1 MTRTATLRRRAG
13 LLAFLAALVLAAAT
27 SGGAASAAN
36 PAPTAGVATGQHPAL
51 ASAAYVKA
59 MTTIPASVYDAVGTD
74 GQPVP
79 FTVTEGQPPL
89 SSGNKPVL
97 LYEGAEYCPYC
108 ALLRYAIVAALSRFG
123 TFSHLHQ
130 TSSGKTDGDVPTF
143 TFYESAYA
151 SRYVAFKAYESLDRQ
166 EPSPKPLQAV
176 PSWAKRLERTYDG
189 SETTGAAAARFNT
202 SGAAGIPFLDLANT
216 YVSTG
221 DPAAFSSLWLPG
233 GPLHDGGPGRLAIA
247 NGIRNPGSS
256 TGKYVHG
263 RLFIAEA
270 NYLTAAICS
279 LDGGKPGSVCSSSGV
294 RVAVKAMASVTPV
307 R

>member
-1 MTRTATLRRRAG
+1 MTRTARLRRRAG
-13 LLAFLAALVLAAAT
+13 LLGLLPALVLAAA
-27 SGGAASAAN
+27 SAGGAASAAN
-36 PAPTAGVATGQHPAL
+36 PAGAVGVATGQHPAL
-51 ASAAYVKA
+51 ASAAYVKE

-74 GQPVP
+74 DQPVP
-79 FTVTEGQPPL
+79 FTVTKGQPHL
-89 SSGNKPVL
+89 RSGNKPVL

-130 TSSGKTDGDVPTF
+130 TSSSKSDGDVPTF

-151 SRYVAFKAYESLDRQ
+151 SRYVAFKAYERLDRQ
-166 EPSPKPLQAV
+166 APSPKPLQAV
-176 PSWAKRLERTYDG
+176 PSWARRLYRTYDG
-189 SETTGAAAARFNT
+189 SETTGAAATRFNT
-202 SGAAGIPFLDLANT
+202 SGAAGIPFLDLANA

-221 DPAAFSSLWLPG
+221 DPAAFSSLRVPG

-247 NGIRNPGSS
+247 DGIRNPGSS
-256 TGKYVHG
+256 TGTYVHG
-263 RLFIAEA
+263 RLFLAEA

-279 LDGGKPGSVCSSSGV
+279 LDGDKPGPVCASSGV
-294 RVAVKAMASVTPV
+294 RAAANAMGRVTPV

>member
-1 MTRTATLRRRAG
+1 MTRTSTLRRRAG
-13 LLAFLAALVLAAAT
+13 ALAFLGALGIGAAT
-27 SGGAASAAN
+27 FGGAASATN
-36 PAPTAGVATGQHPAL
+36 PAGGTGVATGRHPTL

-59 MTTIPASVYDAVGTD
+59 MTTIPPSVYDAVGTD

-79 FTVTEGQPPL
+79 FTVTKGQTHL
-89 SSGNKPVL
+89 RSGNKPVL

-176 PSWAKRLERTYDG
+176 PSWAKRLFRTYDG
-189 SETTGAAAARFNT
+189 SETTGAPATRFNT
-202 SGAAGIPFLDLANT
+202 SGSAGIPFLDLANT

-221 DPAAFSSLWLPG
+221 DPAAFSSLWVPG
-233 GPLHDGGPGRLAIA
+233 GPLDDGGPGRLAIA
-247 NGIRNPGSS
+247 DGIRNPNSS

-263 RLFIAEA
+263 RLFLAEA

-279 LDGGKPGSVCSSSGV
+279 LDGDKPGSVCSSSGV
-294 RVAVKAMASVTPV
+294 RAAAKATARVTPV